1 MSKKNDIKK
10 RVLAGTMAGI
20 VITGLTAGSIV
31 YDQNQDFRRELNRT
45 VFSIMGTSFN
55 SAVNKENYAN
65 TSLSKDKYYVYTN
78 GKRQILSK
86 KESIEG
92 YEKQGIYSSRSSSD
106 VIAYVSINTNYGYDT
121 SYTEYSYDD
130 LEEGSK
136 VYNFFKDSDI
146 AIINET
152 APESVSADIK
162 YVSIDQVDEDN
173 IAKTMT
179 KNSKK

>member
-1 MSKKNDIKK
+1 MFF
-10 RVLAGTMAGI
+10 L
-20 VITGLTAGSIV
+20 
-31 YDQNQDFRRELNRT
+31 QNW
-45 VFSIMGTSFN
+45 
-55 SAVNKENYAN
+55 K
-65 TSLSKDKYYVYTN
+65 
-78 GKRQILSK
+78 
-86 KESIEG
+86 
-92 YEKQGIYSSRSSSD
+92 
-106 VIAYVSINTNYGYDT
+106 

-162 YVSIDQVDEDN
+162 YVSIDKVDEDN

-179 KNSKK
+179 KNSKKWKI